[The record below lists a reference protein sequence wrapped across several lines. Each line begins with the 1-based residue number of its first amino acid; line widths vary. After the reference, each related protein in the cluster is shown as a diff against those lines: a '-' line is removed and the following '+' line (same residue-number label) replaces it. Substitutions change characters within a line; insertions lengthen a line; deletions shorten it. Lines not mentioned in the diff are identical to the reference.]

1 MRLYEENGDTTLPK
15 PCLKSL
21 QTKKNNTADFSFLEF
36 ESFLEKSLID
46 DMITNQYKDQE
57 ITHHLSAEEDERKEL
72 LGFLKHIR
80 PFTLD
85 MIGIE
90 EGLSK
95 FHHSEERDDWN
106 DDNTQENPSMQ
117 IDMKTEPATG

>member
-1 MRLYEENGDTTLPK
+1 M
-15 PCLKSL
+15 SH

-46 DMITNQYKDQE
+46 DIITNQYKDQE
-57 ITHHLSAEEDERKEL
+57 KPHHLSAEEDERKEL
-72 LGFLKHIR
+72 LEFLKHIR

-95 FHHSEERDDWN
+95 LFHSEERDTWN
-106 DDNTQENPSMQ
+106 DDNKRANPSIQ
-117 IDMKTEPATG
+117 NDMETEPSTG